1 MTVYFKKN
9 CPHPR
14 KIPMFDLFH
23 DSAYDETLF
32 LSRMDSTEGKQ
43 VRCDIAHTEQQP
55 MAAAQDGGVSGL

>member
-1 MTVYFKKN
+1 
-9 CPHPR
+9 
-14 KIPMFDLFH
+14 MFDLFH

-55 MAAAQDGGVSGL
+55 MAAAQDGGVSGLWKSLKNKLEVMTQFS